1 MTPYLAT
8 LVWGALIGLLVGY
21 GIARREIV
29 KWKAATRRWREA
41 AELWERIR

>member
-21 GIARREIV
+21 GIARREIR
-29 KWKAATRRWREA
+29 KYREAASHWRQA